1 MTPAQLVEVGEGGD
15 ETLVVRVVAAVLG
28 LQLSSQ
34 LRLAVAHCPAKTD
47 VLAHLETRMII
58 SRLPKKVDE
67 DEDGIH
73 RELRRKGGGEK
84 ERGGGGKMQRWRRSR
99 QLNNCHQ

>member
-34 LRLAVAHCPAKTD
+34 LRLTVAHRPTETD
-47 VLAHLETRMII
+47 VLAHLAMWMI
-58 SRLPKKVDE
+58 L
-67 DEDGIH
+67 
-73 RELRRKGGGEK
+73 
-84 ERGGGGKMQRWRRSR
+84 
-99 QLNNCHQ
+99 